1 MPNIFSCAHQNH
13 CDFANQRLLS
23 IYVMKIA
30 QYIAKIRSRTAQL
43 EQKTDQELKQLSL
56 DLKYLAM
63 TKTPVKRLI
72 PEGFALVVEAARRH
86 LGMVHY
92 DVQLQCGVE
101 MAFDRIAE
109 MKTGEGKTLTT
120 SLVSYLYAIRGQG
133 THVITFNEYLA
144 ERDCE
149 ILRPIYLALGLTCG
163 VLKENMPPEQRKEI
177 YRRDLTFGAAKE
189 FGFDFLRDRMAI
201 AQSKNPK
208 AGVMRGTHFALVD
221 EADSIMIDEART
233 PLVIGMV
240 SQTEQETVSNCCS
253 WAAQHAPAFL
263 EGIDFSYDQMKKSVE
278 LTAAGIRK
286 CRNLPEN
293 QSTRSVSIQQI
304 YGYLK
309 NAIKVKRDF
318 HLDKNY
324 AIIDDEIV
332 IVDEFTGRPAEGRQW
347 QQGIHQAVQAKE
359 ALKVTPPNRQ
369 AATITIQSY
378 FNLYKQLCGMTGTAF
393 TSRKE
398 FKKVYKKK
406 VARIPTHRPIK
417 REQFT
422 TKIFRTNLEK
432 YDAIAEDVSQA
443 VAKGRSVLIGNRSVA
458 GSELLSQALHKRQ
471 IKHFVLNAKFIEKE
485 ADIVKLA
492 GQPSRVTVATNM
504 AGRGT
509 DIKLHD
515 SVKATGGLHVIL
527 TELHESER
535 IDWQMIGRG
544 SRQGDPGS
552 YQFYFSL
559 EDEILRLGLGDEKAA
574 KLKRVYANHP
584 RLNAK
589 QLLRYFRQAQA
600 KLERRYLTDR
610 LIVQK
615 QDVERQ
621 KSHFETG
628 QDPYLNVVTS

>member
-1 MPNIFSCAHQNH
+1 
-13 CDFANQRLLS
+13 
-23 IYVMKIA
+23 MKTA
-30 QYIAKIRSRTAQL
+30 QYIAKIRTRADQL

-86 LGMVHY
+86 LKMVHY
-92 DVQLQCGVE
+92 DVQLQCGIE
-101 MAFDRIAE
+101 MAYDRIAE

-144 ERDCE
+144 ERDCDF
-149 ILRPIYLALGLTCG
+149 LRPIYLALGLTCG

-201 AQSKNPK
+201 AQTKNPN

-233 PLVIGMV
+233 PLIIGMV
-240 SQTEQETVSNCCS
+240 SQAEQATVSDCCS
-253 WAAQHAPAFL
+253 WAARHAPAFL
-263 EGIDFSYDQMKKSVE
+263 EGTDFTYDQMKKTVE

-293 QSTRSVSIQQI
+293 RSTRSVSIQQI
-304 YGYLK
+304 YGYMK
-309 NAIKVKRDF
+309 NAIKVNRDF

-332 IVDEFTGRPAEGRQW
+332 IVDEFTGRPAEGGQW

-359 ALKVTPPNRQ
+359 ALEVTPPNRQ

-406 VARIPTHRPIK
+406 VMRIPTHRPIK
-417 REQFT
+417 RKQLP

-432 YDAIAEDVSQA
+432 YDAIAEDVGKA
-443 VAKGRSVLIGNRSVA
+443 IEKGRSVLIGNRSVI
-458 GSELLSQALHKRQ
+458 GSELLSQSLHKKR
-471 IKHFVLNAKFIEKE
+471 IEHVVLNAKFIEEE

-504 AGRGT
+504 DMKASESTGR
-509 DIKLHD
+509 
-515 SVKATGGLHVIL
+515 
-527 TELHESER
+527 
-535 IDWQMIGRG
+535 
-544 SRQGDPGS
+544 
-552 YQFYFSL
+552 
-559 EDEILRLGLGDEKAA
+559 
-574 KLKRVYANHP
+574 
-584 RLNAK
+584 
-589 QLLRYFRQAQA
+589 
-600 KLERRYLTDR
+600 
-610 LIVQK
+610 
-615 QDVERQ
+615 
-621 KSHFETG
+621 
-628 QDPYLNVVTS
+628 

>member
-1 MPNIFSCAHQNH
+1 MNA
-13 CDFANQRLLS
+13 
-23 IYVMKIA
+23 A
-30 QYIAKIRSRTAQL
+30 QYIATIRSRAAQL

-56 DLKYLAM
+56 DLKYRAM

-86 LGMVHY
+86 LEMVHY
-92 DVQLQCGVE
+92 DVQLQCGIE
-101 MAFDRIAE
+101 MAYDRIAE

-149 ILRPIYLALGLTCG
+149 FLRPIYLALGLTCG

-177 YRRDLTFGAAKE
+177 YRRDVTFGAAKE

-201 AQSKNPK
+201 ARTKNPN
-208 AGVMRGTHFALVD
+208 AGVMRGTRFALVD

-233 PLVIGMV
+233 PLIIGMV
-240 SQTEQETVSNCCS
+240 SQSEQKKVSDCCS

-263 EGIDFSYDQMKKSVE
+263 EGTDFTYDQMKRSVE

-293 QSTRSVSIQQI
+293 QSTRGISIQQI

-309 NAIKVKRDF
+309 NAIKVNRDF

-359 ALKVTPPNRQ
+359 ALEITPPTRQ

-378 FNLYKQLCGMTGTAF
+378 FNLYEQLCGMTGTAY

-398 FKKVYKKK
+398 FKKVYNKK
-406 VARIPTHRPIK
+406 VTRIPTHRPIK
-417 REQFT
+417 RKQLAT
-422 TKIFRTNLEK
+422 RIFRTNQEK
-432 YDAIAEDVSQA
+432 YDAIAEDVGEA
-443 VAKGRSVLIGNRSVA
+443 IAKGRSVLIGNRSVA
-458 GSELLSQALHKRQ
+458 GSEILSRSLHKKQ
-471 IKHFVLNAKFIEKE
+471 IEHVVLNAKFIEKE

-544 SRQGDPGS
+544 SRQGDPGT

-574 KLKRVYANHP
+574 KLQKVYAKRR
-584 RLNAK
+584 RLSAR
-589 QLLRYFRQAQA
+589 QLLRYFRKAQA

-615 QDVERQ
+615 QDVERR
-621 KSHFETG
+621 KNHFETG

>member
-1 MPNIFSCAHQNH
+1 
-13 CDFANQRLLS
+13 
-23 IYVMKIA
+23 
-30 QYIAKIRSRTAQL
+30 
-43 EQKTDQELKQLSL
+43 
-56 DLKYLAM
+56 
-63 TKTPVKRLI
+63 
-72 PEGFALVVEAARRH
+72 
-86 LGMVHY
+86 MVHY
-92 DVQLQCGVE
+92 DVQLQCGIE

-109 MKTGEGKTLTT
+109 MKTGEGKTLTA

-133 THVITFNEYLA
+133 MHVVTFNDYLA

-149 ILRPIYLALGLTCG
+149 ILRPLYLALGLTCG
-163 VLKENMPPEQRKEI
+163 VLKENLPPEQRKEI
-177 YRRDLTFGAAKE
+177 YRRDITYGSAKE

-201 AQSKNPK
+201 AQSKNNN
-208 AGVMRGTHFALVD
+208 AGVMRGTHYALVD

-240 SQTEQETVSNCCS
+240 SQSEQQTASDCCN
-253 WAAQHAPAFL
+253 WAAKHAPAFS
-263 EGIDFSYDQMKKSVE
+263 EVADFTYDEMKKSIE

-286 CRNLPEN
+286 CRNLPES
-293 QSTRSVSIQQI
+293 QSTQSVSIQQL

-324 AIIDDEIV
+324 AIIEGEIV

-359 ALKVTPPNRQ
+359 GQEITPPTRQ

-378 FNLYKQLCGMTGTAF
+378 FNLYEQLCGMTGTAF

-398 FKKVYKKK
+398 FRKVYKKK
-406 VARIPTHRPIK
+406 VKKIPTHRPVK
-417 REQFT
+417 REQLPT
-422 TKIFRTNLEK
+422 RIFHTNLEK
-432 YDAIAEDVSQA
+432 YNAIAEDVVDA
-443 VAKGRSVLIGNRSVA
+443 VAAGRSVLIGNRSVA
-458 GSELLSQALHKRQ
+458 GSELLSQSLQSKGV
-471 IKHFVLNAKFIEKE
+471 KHFVLNARFIEKE
-485 ADIVKLA
+485 ADIVELA

-515 SVKATGGLHVIL
+515 EVKATGGLHVIL

-535 IDWQMIGRG
+535 IDWQLIGRG
-544 SRQGDPGS
+544 SRQGNPGS

-559 EDEILRLGLGDEKAA
+559 EDEILRLGLGSERAA
-574 KLKRVYANHP
+574 KLQKAYANHDYLSP
-584 RLNAK
+584 DR
-589 QLLRYFRQAQA
+589 LLRYFMKAQA

-610 LIVQK
+610 LMVQK

-621 KSHFETG
+621 KNHFETG
-628 QDPYLNVVTS
+628 QDPYLNVVSS